1 MFFTFIY
8 FIIHFSINLFIKM
21 SKFINFKYKIKYN
34 YNLKIRVV
42 FIIDRKL
49 IQIDLLVNIKTVSNN
64 Q

>member
-1 MFFTFIY
+1 
-8 FIIHFSINLFIKM
+8 M